1 MGADVTPPEARPSAA
16 PEDSPVGEAARATA
30 GTPPVGR
37 APVDRRTGDDAA
49 PGSPTQSV
57 GSDIAIRLEGLSKT
71 YPGAARPAVG
81 RLELTIPRG
90 ELVALVGPSGCGK
103 TTTLKMINRLVE
115 PTGGTIWLE
124 GTDIRTLRVHELRRG
139 IGYVIQQAGLFPH
152 RKVRDNIATVPQLL
166 GWARARIDERVAEL
180 AELLDLD
187 PVLLNRYPV
196 ALSGGQQQRV
206 GVARAL
212 AADPP
217 VLLMDE
223 PYSAVDPIVRARLQD
238 DLLALQRRVQ
248 KSIVLVTHDIDEA
261 IKLADRI
268 AILNVGGV
276 LEQVGPPED
285 LLRAPA
291 NDFVADFLGD
301 DRGIK
306 RLSLMR
312 VGQASLSRGPVVD
325 TSVTPDDARA
335 VMAAE
340 RTDWVAVCDGDR
352 LRGWVGDD
360 EIDRGA
366 TLADVRPRPFAAMVR
381 PDTTLKAALDVIVT
395 SRTRVA
401 VVVDETAGDG
411 GRYLGMLTVDD
422 LAEGITS

>member
-1 MGADVTPPEARPSAA
+1 MTDRTAPLGDAATSGSSAA
-16 PEDSPVGEAARATA
+16 
-30 GTPPVGR
+30 
-37 APVDRRTGDDAA
+37 APVRASDTVSADAAVSDAPADASVAGASGDAA
-49 PGSPTQSV
+49 PAGE
-57 GSDIAIRLEGLSKT
+57 IALRLENLTKV
-71 YPGAARPAVG
+71 YPGASRPAVG
-81 RLELTIPRG
+81 GLDLSIPRG

-115 PTGGTIWLE
+115 PTDGTVWLD
-124 GTDIRTLRVHELRRG
+124 GTDIRTLPVHEVRRG

-166 GWARARIDERVAEL
+166 GWPKARIRERVDEL
-180 AELLDLD
+180 GALLDLD
-187 PVLLNRYPV
+187 PVLLERYPA

-223 PYSAVDPIVRARLQD
+223 PYSAVDPIVRNRLQD
-238 DLLALQRRVQ
+238 ELLALQERVH
-248 KSIVLVTHDIDEA
+248 KTIVLVTHDIDEA

-268 AILNVGGV
+268 AILNIGGV
-276 LEQVGPPED
+276 LEQVGPPEE

-291 NDFVADFLGD
+291 DDFVADFLGD

-312 VGQASLSRGPVVD
+312 VEQATLARGPVVAPGAD
-325 TSVTPDDARA
+325 ADEARA
-335 VMAAE
+335 VMARE
-340 RTDWVAVCDGDR
+340 DTDFVAVIVGDD
-352 LRGWVGDD
+352 LRGWIGAE
-360 EIDRGA
+360 EIERTGRVEE
-366 TLADVRPRPFAAMVR
+366 ADAHPFVAVVH

-395 SRTRVA
+395 SRSRVA
-401 VVVDETAGDG
+401 VVVQDEPDG
-411 GRYLGMLTVDD
+411 SRRFLGVLALDD
-422 LAEGITS
+422 LAAGVTR

>member
-1 MGADVTPPEARPSAA
+1 VTDGSASVPTDALADGAPSRAGAASDDGRVTDAPRDSAPVSTSADV
-16 PEDSPVGEAARATA
+16 
-30 GTPPVGR
+30 
-37 APVDRRTGDDAA
+37 
-49 PGSPTQSV
+49 
-57 GSDIAIRLEGLSKT
+57 AIRLEGLTKV

-81 RLELTIPRG
+81 GLDLTIPRG

-115 PTGGTIWLE
+115 PTGGTVWLE
-124 GTDIRTLRVHELRRG
+124 GTDIRSLPVHELRRG

-152 RKVRDNIATVPQLL
+152 RKVRENIATVPQLL
-166 GWARARIDERVAEL
+166 GWPKDRIRARVDEL
-180 AELLDLD
+180 AALLDLE
-187 PVLLNRYPV
+187 PGLLGRYPA

-238 DLLALQRRVQ
+238 ELLDLQRRVH
-248 KSIVLVTHDIDEA
+248 KTIVLVTHDIDEA

-268 AILNVGGV
+268 AILNIGGV
-276 LEQVGPPED
+276 LEQVGTPED
-285 LLRAPA
+285 LLREPA
-291 NDFVADFLGD
+291 NAFVADFLGD

-312 VGQASLSRGPVVD
+312 VAQVPLGRGPVVPP
-325 TSVTPDDARA
+325 TATPEEARA

-340 RTDWVAVCDGDR
+340 GTDWVAVCAGDR
-352 LRGWVGDD
+352 LRGWVGAD
-360 EIDRGA
+360 EIERVA
-366 TLADVRPRPFAAMVR
+366 TLADTTPREFVAVVH
-381 PDTTLKAALDVIVT
+381 PDTTLKNALDGIVT

-401 VVVDETAGDG
+401 VVVEPDG
-411 GRYLGMLTVDD
+411 GDVAEDRPASRRYLGMLTLDN
-422 LAEGITS
+422 LAEGVTR

>member
-1 MGADVTPPEARPSAA
+1 VTDRPAPLGGAPTSGPLAA
-16 PEDSPVGEAARATA
+16 PAPMAERGGTAVAQASPATRPGPDGE
-30 GTPPVGR
+30 
-37 APVDRRTGDDAA
+37 
-49 PGSPTQSV
+49 
-57 GSDIAIRLEGLSKT
+57 IALRLEDLTKV

-81 RLELTIPRG
+81 GLDLAMPRG

-115 PTGGTIWLE
+115 PTDGTVWLE
-124 GTDIRTLRVHELRRG
+124 GTDIRTLPVHELRRG

-166 GWARARIDERVAEL
+166 GWSKSRISERVDEL
-180 AELLDLD
+180 AALLDLD
-187 PVLLNRYPV
+187 PVLLGRYPA

-238 DLLALQRRVQ
+238 ELLALQQRVH
-248 KSIVLVTHDIDEA
+248 KTIVLVTHDIDEA

-276 LEQVGPPED
+276 LEQVGPPEE

-312 VGQASLSRGPVVD
+312 VGQASLGRGPVVGPGATAD
-325 TSVTPDDARA
+325 EARA
-335 VMAAE
+335 VMADE
-340 RTDWVAVCDGDR
+340 GTDWVAVCAGDD
-352 LRGWVGDD
+352 LRGWLGA
-360 EIDRGA
+360 EQIDRAGR
-366 TLADVRPRPFAAMVR
+366 LAESDTRPFAAVVH

-401 VVVDETAGDG
+401 VVVEDEPG
-411 GRYLGMLTVDD
+411 GGRRYLGMLTLDD
-422 LAEGITS
+422 LAEGITR

>member
-1 MGADVTPPEARPSAA
+1 VTDA
-16 PEDSPVGEAARATA
+16 PAVDATA
-30 GTPPVGR
+30 PHPTD
-37 APVDRRTGDDAA
+37 ARRGGDAA
-49 PGSPTQSV
+49 
-57 GSDIAIRLEGLSKT
+57 AIRLDHLTKR
-71 YPGAARPAVG
+71 YPGATRPAVDDLD
-81 RLELTIPRG
+81 LEVPEG

-115 PTGGTIWLE
+115 PTAGTVWLGGI
-124 GTDIRTLRVHELRRG
+124 DIRTMPVHRLRRG

-152 RKVRDNIATVPQLL
+152 RKVRENIATVPQLL
-166 GWARARIDERVAEL
+166 GWKKARIHERVDEL

-187 PVLLNRYPV
+187 PDLLGRYPA

-238 DLLALQRRVQ
+238 ELIDLQRRV
-248 KSIVLVTHDIDEA
+248 KKTIVLVTHDIDEA

-268 AILNVGGV
+268 AILRVGGV
-276 LEQVGPPED
+276 LEQYGPPEE

-291 NDFVADFLGD
+291 TPFVADFLGD

-312 VGQASLSRGPVVD
+312 VGQAALSEGPVMAPSGATD
-325 TSVTPDDARA
+325 EARR
-335 VMAAE
+335 VMAE
-340 RTDWVAVCDGDR
+340 HGTDWVAVVDDGR
-352 LRGWVGDD
+352 LQGWVGADALD
-360 EIDRGA
+360 GQRS
-366 TLADVRPRPFAAMVR
+366 LAGVEPVPFAAVVR
-381 PDTTLKAALDVIVT
+381 PDTTLKAALDTIVT

-401 VVVDETAGDG
+401 VVLDGDQ
-411 GRYLGMLTVDD
+411 RYQGVLTLDD

>member
-1 MGADVTPPEARPSAA
+1 MSEPSASAPTDAPIDEARP
-16 PEDSPVGEAARATA
+16 RADD
-30 GTPPVGR
+30 GR
-37 APVDRRTGDDAA
+37 APGPAEGDAQPRASGDD
-49 PGSPTQSV
+49 V
-57 GSDIAIRLEGLSKT
+57 AIRLEDLTKV
-71 YPGAARPAVG
+71 YPGATRPAVG
-81 RLELTIPRG
+81 GLDLAIPRG

-115 PTGGTIWLE
+115 PTGGTVWLG
-124 GTDIRTLRVHELRRG
+124 GTDIRTLPVHELRRG

-166 GWARARIDERVAEL
+166 GWSKDRIRARVHEL
-180 AELLDLD
+180 AELLDLE
-187 PVLLNRYPV
+187 PGLLGRYPA

-238 DLLALQRRVQ
+238 ELLDLQRRVH
-248 KSIVLVTHDIDEA
+248 KTIVLVTHDIDEA
-261 IKLADRI
+261 IKLSDRI

-285 LLRAPA
+285 LLREPA
-291 NDFVADFLGD
+291 NPFVAGFLGE

-306 RLSLMR
+306 RLSLMT
-312 VGQASLSRGPVVD
+312 VAQVPLARGPVVSPTATAD
-325 TSVTPDDARA
+325 EARA

-340 RTDWVAVCDGDR
+340 ETDWVAVCAGDR
-352 LRGWVGDD
+352 LEGWVGAA
-360 EIDRGA
+360 EIDRVA
-366 TLADVRPRPFAAMVR
+366 SLADATPRPFVAVVH
-381 PDTTLKAALDVIVT
+381 PDTTLKNALDGIVT

-401 VVVDETAGDG
+401 VVVAPDGDTDATPADG
-411 GRYLGMLTVDD
+411 SGADPRYLGMLTLDD
-422 LAEGITS
+422 LAEGVTR